1 METRV
6 GSRACACV
14 ALLLFALHASLGHEH
29 IKLQEDEETAEEVKF
44 RTPEEDQL
52 KLRAPEGD
60 VRVQVSGRALV
71 PGVRTQDWVAHARVL
86 LDGDT
91 HVGFIR
97 EDGGFSVSDVPSG
110 SYVLEISSPTYR
122 FQPVR
127 VDITATG
134 KMRARVVD
142 YIRTSEVIRLP
153 YPLQMRCLGLHSY
166 FIQRETWIWSDF
178 LMNPMVL
185 MMVLPL
191 LIIVLLPKV
200 MNSSDPEMK
209 REMEQ
214 SMNMLNSNQDLP
226 DVSEIV
232 TRFFSPPKSH
242 GRAGGGARA
251 SVGVAQG
258 VRGGASSVRGGA
270 PRRRSKI
277 NTAVTSSE

>member
-91 HVGFIR
+91 HVGFI
-97 EDGGFSVSDVPSG
+97 
-110 SYVLEISSPTYR
+110 
-122 FQPVR
+122 
-127 VDITATG
+127 
-134 KMRARVVD
+134 RARVVD